1 LLSQSEEGDI
11 PYESIYCNLAEMVGS
26 NIPATNAIKK
36 KTLDVL
42 RMFLHQVKAVTVSFL
57 GNSDL
62 RLEDKETFAAA
73 NDELVALELD
83 VHLLCSFLTVGQVTN
98 AQKRVVSIDDDV
110 AAEGGGGGG
119 ELPSDGVSRFFNPS
133 QKFRSWT
140 QNLATF
146 IGGSW

>member
-1 LLSQSEEGDI
+1 
-11 PYESIYCNLAEMVGS
+11 
-26 NIPATNAIKK
+26 
-36 KTLDVL
+36 
-42 RMFLHQVKAVTVSFL
+42 VKAVTVSFL
-57 GNSDL
+57 GNL
-62 RLEDKETFAAA
+62 DKETFAAA

-133 QKFRSWT
+133 KQFRSWT